1 MPNGNLSYR
10 NNKSTI
16 SQRENSRMSSAAS
29 HNSSRSGSAKSL
41 NFEQRKREVVKIKE
55 ENYQML
61 MRLRAKKSHYNVSKW

>member
-16 SQRENSRMSSAAS
+16 SQRDNSRMSSAAS
-29 HNSSRSGSAKSL
+29 HNTSRSGSAKSL

-55 ENYQML
+55 ENY
-61 MRLRAKKSHYNVSKW
+61 

>member
-1 MPNGNLSYR
+1 
-10 NNKSTI
+10 
-16 SQRENSRMSSAAS
+16 MSSAAS